1 MKKAQTRHNPSP
13 ANVKTQEIPKLEDT
27 AVKMH
32 EEDPKQIDIDEYIEK
47 KISDKQVLNKKINL
61 DDTKKDKKKK
71 EYDIDDTV
79 EREISLPGDIKV
91 RLISNINGHFVDLR
105 KYYKNYPTKRGI
117 RMLASKFVV
126 LSDLLKDDL
135 KKFVDTEKLDIK

>member
-1 MKKAQTRHNPSP
+1 MKKAQARHNPSP

-27 AVKMH
+27 SIKMN
-32 EEDPKQIDIDEYIEK
+32 EEDPKQIDIDEYMDK
-47 KISDKQVLNKKINL
+47 KILNKKVNL

-91 RLISNINGHFVDLR
+91 RLISNINGHFVDIR

-117 RMLASKFVV
+117 RMLASKFMVM
-126 LSDLLKDDL
+126 SDLLKDDL
-135 KKFVDTEKLDIK
+135 KKFIDTEKLDAK

>member
-1 MKKAQTRHNPSP
+1 MKKTQNRHNPSP
-13 ANVKTQEIPKLEDT
+13 ANVKAQEIPKLEDT
-27 AVKMH
+27 SIKMN
-32 EEDPKQIDIDEYIEK
+32 EEDPKQIDIDEYMDK
-47 KISDKQVLNKKINL
+47 KILNKKVNL

-91 RLISNINGHFVDLR
+91 RLISNINGHFVDIR

-117 RMLASKFVV
+117 RMLASKFMVM
-126 LSDLLKDDL
+126 SDLLKDDL
-135 KKFVDTEKLDIK
+135 KKFIDTEKLDAK